1 MCDAN
6 GSVLPRR
13 GMRKLSAL
21 VLPPPNRPSA
31 MGRRRVCGVF
41 AADGAPI
48 GTLLVWVK
56 DGYISALE
64 YAWVTDVPPVHLLT
78 VDQVRLGRP

>member
-41 AADGAPI
+41 AAE
-48 GTLLVWVK
+48 VHR
-56 DGYISALE
+56 SARCS
-64 YAWVTDVPPVHLLT
+64 YGSRTDTSLRSNT
-78 VDQVRLGRP
+78 RG